1 MKKKGER
8 GAAAN
13 YITRNR
19 AIKKLQISLADFR
32 RLCILKGIYPR
43 EPKNKKKV
51 NKGSTAPRTFYY
63 VKDIKYLAHEP
74 ILEKFREYKTF
85 AKKLK
90 KALGKKEFDS
100 AKSLEENK
108 PEYTLDHLVK
118 ERYPTFIDALR
129 DLDDALSMVFLFS
142 TLPANDKIKYKTVEN
157 CKRLAAE
164 FQHYVVI
171 SRSLKKTFLSIKGI
185 YYQAEIRGQ
194 DVTWIVPYQFSQ
206 QVPTDVDLRVMM
218 TFLEFYQTL
227 LGFVNFKLYSD
238 MNLIY
243 PPKIDIKKDEGNAG
257 LTAYVVETSEGKDI
271 LKNIKSKPEATK
283 ENVDK
288 EKMKEYQERIK
299 NLSENMNIDGE
310 ENAEEEEEEETKEEN
325 DIKFEDQGKTDENEV
340 SETDKLIKETQLRAE
355 FQKLFENCVFYLS
368 REVPKYSLE
377 FVIKA
382 FGGKVGWDSSVSV
395 GSTLNENDPSIT
407 HYICDRPKQ
416 EHIFLHGVYVQ
427 PQWVYDCINAKKLL
441 NTSSYF
447 PGETLPPHLSPF
459 VKLSET
465 DYNPEEE
472 IDEDDVMEDSEEI
485 SSVTKTEEEEE
496 DNEEDEELDK
506 DDEEEEEK
514 DEDEDEEEEEEEE
527 KVNEEEENKKLAMIM
542 MSKKDKRLYNQIQHS
557 RSKKAAEVN
566 KLKKKKKIMKKMKN

>member
-1 MKKKGER
+1 MAPMKKKGER

-129 DLDDALSMVFLFS
+129 DLDDALSMIFLFS

-194 DVTWIVPYQFSQ
+194 DITWIVPYQFSQ

-227 LGFVNFKLYSD
+227 LGFVNYKLYTD

-243 PPKIDIKKDEGNAG
+243 PPKVDIKKDEGNAG

-271 LKNIKSKPEATK
+271 LKNIKEKPEK
-283 ENVDK
+283 QEDNVDK
-288 EKMKEYQERIK
+288 SKMKKYQERIK

-310 ENAEEEEEEETKEEN
+310 ENDEEEEEEEDNEANEEN
-325 DIKFEDQGKTDENEV
+325 NIAFEEQGKTEENGI
-340 SETDKLIKETQLRAE
+340 SETDKLLKETQLRAE
-355 FQKLFENCVFYLS
+355 FQKLFENCVFYLA

-377 FVIKA
+377 FIIKA

-416 EHIFLHGVYVQ
+416 DHIFLHGVYVQ

-441 NTSSYF
+441 NTSNYY

-472 IDEDDVMEDSEEI
+472 IDEDEIMEDSEEV
-485 SSVTKTEEEEE
+485 SGTTKSTTA
-496 DNEEDEELDK
+496 EDEN
-506 DDEEEEEK
+506 DEEEESEEEDS
-514 DEDEDEEEEEEEE
+514 DEESEDEEE
-527 KVNEEEENKKLAMIM
+527 KKKNEEDENKKLAMIM
-542 MSKKDKRLYNQIQHS
+542 MSKKDKRLYNQIQYS
-557 RSKKAAEVN
+557 RNKKAAEVN
-566 KLKKKKKIMKKMKN
+566 KLKKKKLALQKK

>member
-1 MKKKGER
+1 MAPMKKKGER

-19 AIKKLQISLADFR
+19 AIKRLQISLADFR

-100 AKSLEENK
+100 VKSLEENK

-194 DVTWIVPYQFSQ
+194 DITWIVPYQFSQ

-227 LGFVNFKLYSD
+227 LGFVNYKLYSD

-271 LKNIKSKPEATK
+271 LKNIKTKPEEK
-283 ENVDK
+283 EENVDK

-299 NLSENMNIDGE
+299 NLSENMNIDNE
-310 ENAEEEEEEETKEEN
+310 ENEEEEEEEEANEETN
-325 DIKFEDQGKTDENEV
+325 DIKFEDQGKTDENEI

-382 FGGKVGWDSSVSV
+382 FGGKVGWDSSVSI
-395 GSTLNENDPSIT
+395 GSAISENDPSIT

-416 EHIFLHGVYVQ
+416 DHIFLHGVYVQ

-441 NTSSYF
+441 NTSNYY

-459 VKLSET
+459 VKLNET

-472 IDEDDVMEDSEEI
+472 IDEDEIMEDSEEV
-485 SSVTKTEEEEE
+485 SGTTKTSTEDSEEV
-496 DNEEDEELDK
+496 EDEEDD
-506 DDEEEEEK
+506 DDEE
-514 DEDEDEEEEEEEE
+514 DEDEDEDEDKEEEDKED
-527 KVNEEEENKKLAMIM
+527 ENKKLAMIM

-557 RSKKAAEVN
+557 RNKKAAEVN
-566 KLKKKKKIMKKMKN
+566 KLKKKKLALQKK

>member
-1 MKKKGER
+1 MAPMKKKGER

-129 DLDDALSMVFLFS
+129 DLDDALSMIFLFS

-194 DVTWIVPYQFSQ
+194 DITWIVPYQFSQ

-227 LGFVNFKLYSD
+227 LGFVNYKLYTD

-243 PPKIDIKKDEGNAG
+243 PPKVDIKKDEGNAG

-271 LKNIKSKPEATK
+271 LKNIKEKPEK
-283 ENVDK
+283 QEDNVDK
-288 EKMKEYQERIK
+288 SKMKKYQERIK

-310 ENAEEEEEEETKEEN
+310 ENDEEEEEEEEDNEANEEN
-325 DIKFEDQGKTDENEV
+325 NIAFEEQGKTEENGI
-340 SETDKLIKETQLRAE
+340 SETDKLLKETQLRAE
-355 FQKLFENCVFYLS
+355 FQKLFENCVFYLA

-377 FVIKA
+377 FIIKA

-416 EHIFLHGVYVQ
+416 DHIFLHGVYVQ

-441 NTSSYF
+441 NTSNYY

-472 IDEDDVMEDSEEI
+472 IDEDEIMEDSEEV
-485 SSVTKTEEEEE
+485 SGTTKSTTA
-496 DNEEDEELDK
+496 EDEN
-506 DDEEEEEK
+506 DEEEESEEEDS
-514 DEDEDEEEEEEEE
+514 DEESEDEEE
-527 KVNEEEENKKLAMIM
+527 KKKNEEDENKKLAMIM
-542 MSKKDKRLYNQIQHS
+542 MSKKDKRLYNQIQYS
-557 RSKKAAEVN
+557 RNKKAAEVN
-566 KLKKKKKIMKKMKN
+566 KLKKKKLALQKK